1 MSFNRFER
9 PLLEGITVEK
19 TEMEDDIR
27 IRCYEILTND
37 HRDLQPTLGA
47 YTSTLS
53 SRKCTVIFTIPKFCW
68 NFALTEFFTLELC
81 TIS

>member
-9 PLLEGITVEK
+9 LLLEGITVEK

-53 SRKCTVIFTIPKFCW
+53 SRKCTIIFTIPK
-68 NFALTEFFTLELC
+68 FFTLELC

>member
-9 PLLEGITVEK
+9 PLLEEITVEK

-37 HRDLQPTLGA
+37 HRDLQPALGGLHQHPFLKKM
-47 YTSTLS
+47 YSHFYNTKIL
-53 SRKCTVIFTIPKFCW
+53 
-68 NFALTEFFTLELC
+68 LELW
-81 TIS
+81 TYRILYS